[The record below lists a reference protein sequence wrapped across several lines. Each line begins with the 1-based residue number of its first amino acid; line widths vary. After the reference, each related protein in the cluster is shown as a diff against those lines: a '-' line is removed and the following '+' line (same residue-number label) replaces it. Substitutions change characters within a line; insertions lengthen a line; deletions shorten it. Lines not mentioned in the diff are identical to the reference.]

1 MSVTQKFTNSSLVNY
16 TRWSPCY
23 TKNRNHNIDN
33 IAIHCVVGQLS
44 VEAIGACFAYSKA
57 QASSNYGIGYDGRI
71 GQYVREKDRAW
82 CTSSRDVDNRAV
94 TIEVA
99 CEPHSLYTVNAI
111 AYEALIKLVADIC
124 KRNNIKKLLWKAD
137 KSLFGTSEQNMVV
150 HRWFNTNK
158 SCPGEY
164 LYNKHSDI
172 AHRVNVLLGVEQEDT
187 NTSSNTTK
195 TDSELKVNDIVN
207 IKSGAYYY
215 NGKAPV
221 PSWVSAKEWY
231 VAQVTGDKV
240 IIGKSVD
247 GKNNI
252 NSPINIKYITK
263 KVTNQTTEEPK
274 QESYIVYYVKR
285 GDTLSAIA
293 LKYKTT
299 VSEIAKLNNIS
310 NPNKISINQKLKIPV
325 R

>member
-1 MSVTQKFTNSSLVNY
+1 MSATQKFTNSPLVCY

-23 TKNRNHNIDN
+23 TRNRKNNIDN

-44 VEAIGACFAYSKA
+44 AKAIGACFAHKSA
-57 QASSNYGIGYDGRI
+57 QASSNYGIGYDGKI
-71 GQYVREKDRAW
+71 GQYVREKDRSW
-82 CTSSRDVDNRAV
+82 CTSSSAVDNRSV

-99 CEPHSLYTVNAI
+99 CEPHSPYTVNAV

-124 KRNNIKKLLWKAD
+124 KRNNIKKLLWQAD
-137 KSLFGTSEQNMVV
+137 KTLFGQVDKQNMVV
-150 HRWFNTNK
+150 HRWFNANK
-158 SCPGEY
+158 SCPGDY

-172 AHRVNVLLGVEQEDT
+172 AHRVNILLGVKEDII
-187 NTSSNTTK
+187 SNK
-195 TDSELKVNDIVN
+195 TDSELKVNDIIN

-221 PSWVSAKEWY
+221 PTWVSAKEWY

-240 IIGKSVD
+240 IVGKSVD

-252 NSPINIKYITK
+252 NSPINIKYVVKKTDDKTTK
-263 KVTNQTTEEPK
+263 EPE
-274 QESYIVYYVKR
+274 QESYVIYYVKR

-299 VSEIAKLNNIS
+299 VADIVKLNNIN

>member
-1 MSVTQKFTNSSLVNY
+1 MSATQKFTNSPLVDY
-16 TRWSPCY
+16 TRFSPCY
-23 TKNRNHNIDN
+23 TKNRKHNIDH

-44 VEAIGACFAYSKA
+44 VEAIGACFAYTRIR
-57 QASSNYGIGYDGRI
+57 ASSNYGVGFDGRI
-71 GQYVREKDRAW
+71 GQYVNEKDRSW
-82 CTSSRDVDNRAV
+82 CTSSGAVDHRAI

-99 CEPHSLYTVNAI
+99 CNPHYPYEVNDV

-124 KRNNIKKLLWKAD
+124 KRNNIKKLLWQAD
-137 KSLFGTSEQNMVV
+137 KTLFGQVDKQNMAV
-150 HRWFNTNK
+150 HRWFNSNK

-164 LYNKHSDI
+164 LYNKHYEI
-172 AHRVNVLLGVEQEDT
+172 AHRVNVLLGVEDKTVEDD
-187 NTSSNTTK
+187 K
-195 TDSELKVNDIVN
+195 GTDNEIKVNDIIT
-207 IKSGAYYY
+207 IKSGSYYY

-231 VAQVTGDKV
+231 VAQITGDKV

-252 NSPINIKYITK
+252 NSPINIKYVTK
-263 KVTNQTTEEPK
+263 KSATIQKPT
-274 QESYIVYYVKR
+274 QESYVIYYVKR

-299 VSEIAKLNNIS
+299 VSEIARLNNII
-310 NPNKISINQKLKIPV
+310 NPNRISINQKLKIPV

>member
-1 MSVTQKFTNSSLVNY
+1 MSVTQNFTDSALVTYRKWSPNY
-16 TRWSPCY
+16 TKR
-23 TKNRNHNIDN
+23 RQHNIDH

-44 VEAIGACFAYSKA
+44 IEAIGACFAKSSFK
-57 QASSNYGIGYDGRI
+57 ASSNYGIGFDGRI
-71 GQYVREKDRAW
+71 GQYVRERDRSW
-82 CTSSRDVDNRAV
+82 CTSSGAVDHRAV

-99 CEPHSLYTVNAI
+99 CEPHYPYEVNDV

-124 KRNNIKKLLWKAD
+124 KRNKIKKLLWQAD
-137 KSLFGTSEQNMVV
+137 KSLFGQVDKQNMAI
-150 HRWFNTNK
+150 HRWFNPKKT
-158 SCPGEY
+158 CPGEY
-164 LYNKHSDI
+164 LYNKHYDI
-172 AHRVNVLLGVEQEDT
+172 AHRVNVLLGVEDRTIED
-187 NTSSNTTK
+187 NK
-195 TDSELKVNDIVN
+195 GTDNEIKVNDIIT
-207 IKSGAYYY
+207 IKPNSYYY

-231 VAQVTGDKV
+231 VAQVTGDKI

-252 NSPINIKYITK
+252 NSPINIKYVTK
-263 KVTNQTTEEPK
+263 KLTKKEPPT
-274 QESYIVYYVKR
+274 QNSYVIYYVKR

-299 VSEIAKLNNIS
+299 VSEIARLNNIID
-310 NPNKISINQKLKIPV
+310 PDKININQKLKIPV